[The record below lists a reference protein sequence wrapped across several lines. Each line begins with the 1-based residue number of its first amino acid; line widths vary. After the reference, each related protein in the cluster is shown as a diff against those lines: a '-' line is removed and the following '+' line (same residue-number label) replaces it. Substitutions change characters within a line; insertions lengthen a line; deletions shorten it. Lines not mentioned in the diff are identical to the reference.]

1 MGSHN
6 ELGVQGEQLAENHL
20 KMAGY
25 TVLCRNYRYLKAEI
39 DIIALKGE
47 VLTIVEVKTR
57 SSDHIKPIA
66 EAVDTKKIKLL
77 ALAADNY
84 VLESEWDGEVRF
96 DIITVLRSQD
106 KFAVNHIEN
115 AFFPF

>member
-6 ELGVQGEQLAENHL
+6 ELGVQGEQLAEKHL
-20 KMAGY
+20 KEGGY
-25 TVLCRNYRYLKAEI
+25 TVLCRNYRYQKAEI
-39 DIIALKGE
+39 DIIASKQGI
-47 VLTIVEVKTR
+47 LTIVEVKTR
-57 SSDHIKPIA
+57 TSDHIKPIS
-66 EAVDTKKIKLL
+66 EAVDRKKIKLL

-84 VLESEWDGEVRF
+84 ILENEWDGEVRF
-96 DIITVLRSQD
+96 DIITVLRSKE